1 MSSWVRYCVAVYV
14 GLLISGALVQPAW
27 VPASPPG
34 AEVLPT
40 LPEASVPR
48 PAEPVPDARPA
59 PPPRREAHD
68 RSARSAT
75 LAL

>member
-27 VPASPPG
+27 VPAYPRG

-40 LPEASVPR
+40 LPEASAPL
-48 PAEPVPDARPA
+48 PAEPAPDARHA
-59 PPPRREAHD
+59 PPGHEAHD
-68 RSARSAT
+68 RPARSAT
-75 LAL
+75 LAS